1 MRNASVSIEV
11 NETIYE
17 QVVEP
22 RKKAKTL
29 SKLVATLLQGYISDE
44 YIYSYAEGI
53 IQDMKKAQ
61 VDNFESAID
70 KVFEHSTNI
79 GMFSDELSSLNSSA
93 HKRFK
98 DKVEETSKRIG
109 ENTPMS
115 GDWATSADVEGIKSD
130 VGELKSSFLRM
141 ESMLSKLME
150 GAVPI
155 SAIPKVEEEVSSAP
169 TVETVVDNTS
179 KEQIIED
186 IWEEKNDESETVV
199 SEEESDGTIEVDSS
213 AMDAMASLLK
223 DNQFSF

>member
-11 NETIYE
+11 SETIYE

-44 YIYSYAEGI
+44 YIYSYAEGVV
-53 IQDMKKAQ
+53 QGMRKAQ

-70 KVFEHSTNI
+70 KVFEHSANI

-98 DKVEETSKRIG
+98 EKADEASKRVG
-109 ENTPMS
+109 ENPIQS
-115 GDWATSADVEGIKSD
+115 GDWARSEDVE
-130 VGELKSSFLRM
+130 ELKTSISRI
-141 ESMLSKLME
+141 EEMLSNLMSQ
-150 GAVPI
+150 GIV
-155 SAIPKVEEEVSSAP
+155 
-169 TVETVVDNTS
+169 TVKSNNTNI
-179 KEQIIED
+179 QQV
-186 IWEEKNDESETVV
+186 KNDEVTDSTVSNTTKEPEKEQV
-199 SEEESDGTIEVDSS
+199 ISDIWKDDKKEDTVEESSDDSDEVDSS
-213 AMDAMASLLK
+213 AMDAMASLLQ